1 MLQEKSNKECDEDLL
16 KKYYQNRCSSE
27 EKEYVEQCFL
37 DLKHYGKVTTAARQE
52 WNETSSEG
60 NKRGVLTDILHKIH
74 FDIRLEEFRKSKER
88 RWRKK
93 TKSALL
99 GISAAVLIPLLLLNI
114 WQWQNRASESQSVFT
129 EINAPNGS
137 RVQFNLPD
145 GSSGWLNSG
154 SSLKFPTKFTEKDR
168 IVVLNGEAY
177 FNVIKDLKHN
187 FVVRTKYSQVRAL
200 GTSFNVLSYSDID
213 AIEEVTLESGIVHIE
228 KEMKDGSISKV
239 MSLKPGQHVQMNHLL
254 NSFNS
259 TQNETTKYTAW
270 KDGRLIF
277 RNDPLERVIMNLKRY
292 YNVEIEVEDEEL
304 IKFHF
309 HATFEDETLFETLR
323 LIKLSSPIDYRILP
337 REKSLDGSY
346 NKRKIILFQK
356 RTK

>member
-1 MLQEKSNKECDEDLL
+1 MLKKKSNNGCDEDLL
-16 KKYYQNRCSSE
+16 KKYYQNKCSSE
-27 EKEYVEQCFL
+27 EIQYVEQCFV
-37 DLKHYGKVTTAARQE
+37 DLKHYGKVCTAARQE
-52 WNETSSEG
+52 WNETSFEG
-60 NKRGVLTDILHKIH
+60 NKRGILTDILHKIH
-74 FDIRLEEFRKSKER
+74 FDIRLEEFRKSKEK
-88 RWRKK
+88 RWRRK

-114 WQWQNRASESQSVFT
+114 WQWQNRALESQSVFT

-154 SSLKFPTKFTEKDR
+154 SSLKFPTRFTGKER

-177 FNVIKDLKHN
+177 FNVKKDLKHN
-187 FVVRTKYSQVRAL
+187 FVVHTKYSQVRAL

-213 AIEEVTLESGIVHIE
+213 AIEEVTLESGIVRIE

-239 MSLKPGQHVQMNHLL
+239 MSLKPGQHVQMDHLL
-254 NSFNS
+254 GTIKS

-270 KDGRLIF
+270 IDGRLIF

-346 NKRKIILFQK
+346 KKRKIILFQK

>member
-1 MLQEKSNKECDEDLL
+1 MLEEKSKKECDEALIR
-16 KKYYQNRCSSE
+16 KYYQNRCSSE

-37 DLKHYGKVTTAARQE
+37 DLKHYGKVSKAARQE
-52 WNETSSEG
+52 WDETSSEG
-60 NKRGVLTDILHKIH
+60 NKSGVLTDILHKIH
-74 FDIRLEEFRKSKER
+74 FDLRLEEFRKSKEGS
-88 RWRKK
+88 WRKK

-99 GISAAVLIPLLLLNI
+99 GISAAVLIPLLLLNVL
-114 WQWQNRASESQSVFT
+114 QWQHRASESQSIFT
-129 EINAPNGS
+129 EITAPNGS

-145 GSSGWLNSG
+145 GSTGWLNSG
-154 SSLKFPTKFTEKDR
+154 SSLKFPTKFTGEERCVD
-168 IVVLNGEAY
+168 LNGEAY
-177 FNVIKDLKHN
+177 FNVVKDLKHS

-213 AIEEVTLESGIVHIE
+213 AIEEVTLESGIVNIE
-228 KEMKDGSISKV
+228 KVMKDGSFSKI
-239 MSLKPGQHVQMNHLL
+239 MSLTPGQHVQMNHLL
-254 NSFNS
+254 SSFNS

-270 KDGRLIF
+270 KEGRLIF

-337 REKSLDGSY
+337 REKNSDGSY
-346 NKRKIILFQK
+346 KKRKIILFQK
-356 RTK
+356 